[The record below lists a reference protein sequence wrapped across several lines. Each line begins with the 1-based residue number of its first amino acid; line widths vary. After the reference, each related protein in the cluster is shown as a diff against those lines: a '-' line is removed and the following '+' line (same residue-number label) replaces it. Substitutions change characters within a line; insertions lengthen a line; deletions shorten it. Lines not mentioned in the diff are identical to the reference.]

1 MTIAELKARKE
12 MLGMTY
18 DELAE
23 KTGLARSTL
32 TRIFSPRAP
41 HERATASSLAAIAKA
56 LGVHEDGTT
65 DTVKETIT
73 PREYRLLSAY
83 RDLDETTQTLCVVL
97 VEKLAEKTP
106 RK

>member
-1 MTIAELKARKE
+1 MDIELLKERKQS
-12 MLGMTY
+12 LGLTLT
-18 DELAE
+18 EVAE
-23 KTGLARSTL
+23 KAGISRSTAA
-32 TRIFSPRAP
+32 RIFGPSVDP
-41 HERATASSLAAIAKA
+41 HNVTVSTYNAIARA
-56 LGVHEDGTT
+56 LGIDPDGLS
-65 DTVKETIT
+65 DTARETVT